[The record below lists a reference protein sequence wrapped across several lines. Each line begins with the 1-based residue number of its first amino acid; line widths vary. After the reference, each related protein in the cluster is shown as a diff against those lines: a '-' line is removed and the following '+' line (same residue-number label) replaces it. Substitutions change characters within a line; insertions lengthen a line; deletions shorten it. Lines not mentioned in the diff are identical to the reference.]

1 MQTLYIADL
10 ALSGDPEAAWL
21 AGEAAVCEWTEG
33 RLGLEL
39 AADATESSNADLGTL
54 GRSMRMA
61 SADGSRLRV
70 WNTRKVDPGMPLWA
84 YDVTA
89 WLWDDRV
96 AGVADVTLRV
106 RLAAHALHGLVAELP
121 SVPVAPGLARGILD
135 TISVVGDGQRLG
147 HPRFLGAAEVPDL
160 VSLLT
165 DERRRRP
172 VLVLT
177 SAPATGAPL
186 IDPTRTA
193 RRLAGLA
200 HVVVLADRAASAA
213 LVEHLGSAEL
223 SVFGG
228 AARLYWP
235 GLKITDHR
243 SAHPLWLPE
252 RLTHGGAGKFAD
264 LLFARL
270 GRLSALT
277 LGPPEVEARL
287 RREADAAR
295 QTQAAAAVSLLSA
308 QYSAA
313 LRDLEAAR
321 AQPAASPA
329 SEEVLGEEWF
339 EELEKTQDEL
349 ERTAA
354 ERDELQELVERL
366 EEANRVAQ
374 DNIRAMAVATAS
386 AERQTA
392 HADEDELD
400 SVQEPESIRHAVEL
414 AASVCPHLEF
424 LPEAYSSAA
433 DSEFRRPQQVID
445 DLRALDRVAG
455 AWARG
460 ELGGGGFEGALV
472 EAGVSAFRS
481 GISDTA
487 RTQYA
492 KDYERTYL
500 GSTIVLGPHIAR
512 GVGATS
518 TIMRI
523 YWYADPDAHVLVVGH
538 VGCKLRD
545 DSNPG

>member
-10 ALSGDPEAAWL
+10 VLPGDPEAAWL

-33 RLGLEL
+33 RLGLGL
-39 AADATESSNADLGTL
+39 APDATERSNPDLGTL
-54 GRSMRMA
+54 GRSMSMA

-70 WNTRKVDPGMPLWA
+70 WNTRKVDPGRPLWA

-89 WLWDDRV
+89 WLWDDRG
-96 AGVADVTLRV
+96 AGVSDVTLRV
-106 RLAAHALHGLVAELP
+106 RLAAHALHGFVAELP

-135 TISVVGDGQRLG
+135 TSVVVGDGQRLG
-147 HPRFLGAAEVPDL
+147 HPRLLGAAEVPDL

-165 DERRRRP
+165 DEHRRRP

-213 LVEHLGSAEL
+213 LVGLLGSAEL

-235 GLKITDHR
+235 GLKTTDHR

-252 RLTHGGAGKFAD
+252 RLTNGGAGRFAD

-277 LGPPEVEARL
+277 LGPPELEARL

-295 QTQAAAAVSLLSA
+295 RTQAAAALSLLSA

-321 AQPAASPA
+321 AQPAASPP

-354 ERDELQELVERL
+354 ERDELQEVVERL

-386 AERQTA
+386 AERQTV
-392 HADEDELD
+392 HVDEDELD
-400 SVQEPESIRHAVEL
+400 SVQEPESIMHAVEL
-414 AASVCPHLEF
+414 AASVCPQLEF

-433 DSEFRRPQQVID
+433 ASEFKRPQQVLD
-445 DLRALDRVAG
+445 DLRALDRVAD

-472 EAGVSAFRS
+472 EAGVSGFRS
-481 GISDTA
+481 GISTTA

-512 GVGATS
+512 GVGAAS

>member
-10 ALSGDPEAAWL
+10 ALPGDPEAAWP

-33 RLGLEL
+33 RLGLDL
-39 AADATESSNADLGTL
+39 TAAAVERSNPDLGTL
-54 GRSMRMA
+54 GRSASMA
-61 SADGSRLRV
+61 GADGSRLRV
-70 WNTRKVDPGMPLWA
+70 WNTRTVDPGRPLWA

-89 WLWDDRV
+89 WLWDDK
-96 AGVADVTLRV
+96 GVESADVTLRV
-106 RLAAHALHGLVAELP
+106 RLAAHALHGFVAELP
-121 SVPVAPGLARGILD
+121 SVPAAPGLARGVLD
-135 TISVVGDGQRLG
+135 TIEVVGDGQRLG
-147 HPRFLGAAEVPDL
+147 HPRVLDAAEVPDL

-177 SAPATGAPL
+177 SAPTTGAPL

-213 LVEHLGSAEL
+213 LVGLLGSTEL

-252 RLTHGGAGKFAD
+252 RLTRGGAGRFAD

-295 QTQAAAAVSLLSA
+295 RTQAAEALDLLSA

-321 AQPAASPA
+321 AESAATPPT
-329 SEEVLGEEWF
+329 EEAIGEEWF

-354 ERDELQELVERL
+354 ERDELQEVVERL

-374 DNIRAMAVATAS
+374 ANIRAMAVATAS
-386 AERQTA
+386 AERRTV
-392 HADEDELD
+392 HAEEDELD
-400 SVQEPESIRHAVEL
+400 SADEPDSIAHAVEL

-424 LPEAYSSAA
+424 LPEAHSSAA
-433 DSEFRRPQQVID
+433 ASEFKRPQQVLD
-445 DLRALDRVAG
+445 DLRALDRVAD

-460 ELGGGGFEGALV
+460 QLGGGGFEGALV
-472 EAGVSAFRS
+472 EAGVSGFRS
-481 GISDTA
+481 GISTTA
-487 RTQYA
+487 QTQYA
-492 KDYERTYL
+492 TDYERTYQ
-500 GSTIVLGPHIAR
+500 GEKIMLGPHIAR
-512 GVGATS
+512 GVGAPS

-523 YWYADPDAHVLVVGH
+523 YWYVDTEAQVLVVGH
-538 VGCKLRD
+538 VGRKLRD